1 MCLKY
6 DFCLFSIFDHNNN
19 HNNHNNNIDE
29 YHHQCDGGYLS
40 KSIFCRSVLWRFFF
54 SFFRSSFLNL
64 VVERNTQRHR
74 RLTKTPMHTMF
85 INSFSIASH
94 RMIERDRAEAI
105 KDKRETKFMEKKK
118 KAQKTCS
125 NWKLCVRIFPCNL
138 LCII

>member
-1 MCLKY
+1 MNTITNVMVGTY
-6 DFCLFSIFDHNNN
+6 RRAYFVEAFFD
-19 HNNHNNNIDE
+19 
-29 YHHQCDGGYLS
+29 
-40 KSIFCRSVLWRFFF
+40 VFF

-125 NWKLCVRIFPCNL
+125 N
-138 LCII
+138 